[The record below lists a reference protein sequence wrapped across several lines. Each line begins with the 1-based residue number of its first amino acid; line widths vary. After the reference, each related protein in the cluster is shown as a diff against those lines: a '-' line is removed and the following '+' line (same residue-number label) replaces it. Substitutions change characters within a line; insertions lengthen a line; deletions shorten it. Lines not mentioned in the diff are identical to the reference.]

1 MNLIDLLNLFQTGK
15 VGHMALVCARPQVA
29 KDALQQQ
36 EPLPEKAGLMGVIT
50 IEDVIEALLQEQ
62 IYDESDKI
70 EREMTRIAR
79 WASRKWKAYS
89 AKKKRERLEVEH
101 GMIQEET
108 PLLLGTGESS
118 SSQNKPYLS
127 RFLW

>member
-1 MNLIDLLNLFQTGK
+1 
-15 VGHMALVCARPQVA
+15 MALVCARPQVA

-89 AKKKRERLEVEH
+89 ANKKRERLEVEH

-108 PLLLGTGESS
+108 PLLFGTGESS